1 METPA
6 HEPAAVAA
14 AAEQTGPCLEA
25 AALECS
31 RDDRILFS
39 GLNFT
44 LHPGRALLVEGANG
58 SGKTTLL
65 RAVCGFVRPESGSVL
80 WDGEDIERIR
90 PEYQAEIAYLGHHH
104 GIKEELTA
112 LENLRIAR
120 ALGRGGTLDEEDA
133 LDRVGMAGFEDA
145 LVRTM
150 SAGQRRRV
158 ALARLLVV
166 DARLWIMDE
175 PFTALDVRGIAM
187 VEALLEEH
195 CAAGGMALLS
205 SHHPVTL
212 SCTSEHPIRLTP

>member
-1 METPA
+1 LETPA
-6 HEPAAVAA
+6 NEFADVPAADRRAS
-14 AAEQTGPCLEA
+14 PCLEA
-25 AALECS
+25 AALECG

-39 GLNFT
+39 GLDFI

-65 RAVCGFVRPESGSVL
+65 RAVCGFVRPESGSVR
-80 WDGEDIERIR
+80 WGGEDIERIR

-104 GIKEELTA
+104 GIKDELTA
-112 LENLRIAR
+112 VENLRITR
-120 ALGRGGTLDEEDA
+120 ALAGSSGVDEEQA
-133 LDRVGMAGFEDA
+133 LEKVGMLGYEDA
-145 LVRTM
+145 MVRTM

-175 PFTALDVRGIAM
+175 PFTALDTRGIAM
-187 VEALLEEH
+187 VEALLEAH
-195 CAAGGMALLS
+195 CADGGMALLS

-212 SCTSEHPIRLTP
+212 SCTTEHPIRLTP